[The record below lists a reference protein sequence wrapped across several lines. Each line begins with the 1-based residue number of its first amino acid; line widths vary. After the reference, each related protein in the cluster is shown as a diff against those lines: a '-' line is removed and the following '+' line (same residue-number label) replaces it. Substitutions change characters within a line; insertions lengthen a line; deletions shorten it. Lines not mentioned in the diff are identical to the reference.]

1 MNTEILRDPPTV
13 PRLLSLFRALRFV
26 DNPLPILEDNRFRY
40 GRTYRFHIG
49 GVQPGMVSS
58 DAAVIQHVLQKNH
71 RNYTKSSI
79 QRDILARYV
88 GNGLLTAEG
97 AFWLRQRRLI
107 QPGFH
112 RERLNNLAS
121 LMHQEILRF
130 IDDLRVQVDSD
141 QELDVHHAMHQL
153 TFRVVAKTLF
163 STSVDDMQLTQL
175 SSDIAALQQF
185 IVKLIRQPYA
195 KWWHRI
201 SGQERQHLDL
211 AEKVRSLVKEIVIAR
226 KFSGQSK
233 GDLLQMLLES
243 RYQDTGEPMDEDQIV
258 DESLI
263 IFLAGHET
271 SANALT
277 WALHLIANDKSVYQS
292 VLDQVT
298 TLTQISKLTFSQ
310 LEQLSEIKYLL
321 EETMRLYPPAWI
333 LDRVAKS
340 DDQVAG
346 WRIPKNTV
354 IFLNIYGL
362 HHDEHYWPQPYA
374 FQPKRFLVDTAS
386 RNNPHYVPFG
396 SGPRL
401 CIGNQF
407 AMMEM
412 QLVLA
417 HLLAQF
423 AIRPILSEVEVK
435 PLITLQPRNGLKLS
449 FQVRR

>member
-1 MNTEILRDPPTV
+1 MNTEILRDPPRV

-26 DNPLPILEDNRFRY
+26 DNPLPILEDNRFRF

-49 GVQPGMVSS
+49 GVQPGIVTS

-112 RERLNNLAS
+112 RERLNDLAS

-130 IDDLRVQVDSD
+130 MDGLQAQIHSGRIV
-141 QELDVHHAMHQL
+141 DVHQAMHQL

-163 STSVDDMQLTQL
+163 STSVDDSQLTQL
-175 SSDIAALQQF
+175 SSDIATLQQF
-185 IVKLIRQPYA
+185 IVKLIRQPYV
-195 KWWHRI
+195 KWWHRLL
-201 SGQERQHLDL
+201 GNERQHLEL
-211 AEKVRSLVKEIVIAR
+211 AEKVRSLVKDIVITR
-226 KFSGQSK
+226 KLSEQSG

-243 RYQDTGEPMDEDQIV
+243 RYQDTGEAMDEDQIV

-277 WALHLIANDKSVYQS
+277 WALHLIASDKAVYHS

-298 TLTQISKLTFSQ
+298 RVKQIVKLKFGQ
-310 LEQLSEIKYLL
+310 LEQLSEIKYVL
-321 EETMRLYPPAWI
+321 EEAMRLYPPAWI

-354 IFLNIYGL
+354 VFLNIYGL
-362 HHDEHYWPQPYA
+362 HHDEQYWPQPYS

-386 RNNPHYVPFG
+386 RQNPRYVPFG

-417 HLLAQF
+417 HLLARF
-423 AIRPILSEVEVK
+423 EIRPVLSEVEIK
-435 PLITLQPRNGLKLS
+435 PLITLQPRNGLKLF
-449 FQVRR
+449 FQFRG